1 MADETGNEPLANGED
16 TAPAVGLISQY
27 VKDLSFENPN
37 APRSLAPQERG
48 PNISVQVNVNAQQL
62 AETDFEVQ
70 LKLEGSAGEG
80 GDTLFK
86 FELEYCGV
94 FRLLNIPQEQIH
106 PVIMIECPRI
116 LFPFARQ
123 IVADAVRNGGFP
135 PLYLDPVDFA
145 ALYMQRVA
153 EAQQGQASGSIA

>member
-1 MADETGNEPLANGED
+1 MAEANG
-16 TAPAVGLISQY
+16 AGGASVNALAQY
-27 VKDLSFENPN
+27 AKDLSFENPN

-86 FELEYCGV
+86 FELEYCGGGG
-94 FRLLNIPQEQIH
+94 LLNIPQGQIH
-106 PVIMIECPRI
+106 PVIMIEWPRPLVPRSRLRGRLWRTPAATAASPRSI
-116 LFPFARQ
+116 WIPWISPPFTCSASPKRSRARLPAQ
-123 IVADAVRNGGFP
+123 SPDA
-135 PLYLDPVDFA
+135 
-145 ALYMQRVA
+145 
-153 EAQQGQASGSIA
+153 